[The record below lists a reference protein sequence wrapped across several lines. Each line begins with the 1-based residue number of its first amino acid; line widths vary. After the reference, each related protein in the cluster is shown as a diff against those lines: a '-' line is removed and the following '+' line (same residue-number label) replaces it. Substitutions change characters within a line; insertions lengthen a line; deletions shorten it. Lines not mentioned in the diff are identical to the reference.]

1 MSSKGTIVFRGR
13 SGEQYRFQIWPLGTR
28 FKALGAVCLLSKRSH
43 KNRNFAQTASHECIH
58 IGQTGDLSALT
69 YDAPCFKHADCI
81 CVYLSPSEE
90 HRTAVENDLNE
101 SLGTWNAKFRV
112 SLSKLSPAA
121 VTVESVFGTD
131 PVSAPAATPPSL
143 A

>member
-58 IGQTGDLSALT
+58 IGQTGDLSALA
-69 YDAPCFKHADCI
+69 YDASCFKHADCI

-90 HRTAVENDLNE
+90 HRTAVENDLVD

-112 SLSKLSPAA
+112 SLSSVAPPA
-121 VTVESVFGTD
+121 VTVESVFGKD
-131 PVSAPAATPPSL
+131 DSAVTPPSL

>member
-1 MSSKGTIVFRGR
+1 MSSRGTIVFRGR

-58 IGQTGDLSALT
+58 IGQTADLSALS
-69 YDAPCFKHADCI
+69 YDASCFKDADCI
-81 CVYLSPSEE
+81 CVYLSQSEE
-90 HRTAVENDLNE
+90 HRTAVENDLID

-112 SLSKLSPAA
+112 DLSSVAPPA
-121 VTVESVFGTD
+121 VTVESVFGKD
-131 PVSAPAATPPSL
+131 DSAERPPSL